1 MNERTTSQE
10 CRIGDLVSEFVE
22 RLSPVSSQ
30 YDSVTQAW
38 SGLLPEA
45 LRAHCRIAGVSN
57 GCLKVAADGSSYM
70 FELQLCKAVLLRELQ
85 RVCPGARV
93 RRIEVGMAR

>member
-1 MNERTTSQE
+1 MNERRASGE
-10 CRIGDLVSEFVE
+10 CRIGDLVSEFVG
-22 RLSPVSSQ
+22 RLSPACSQ
-30 YDSVTQAW
+30 YDSVAHAW
-38 SGLLPEA
+38 AGLLPEA

-85 RVCPGARV
+85 RVCPAARV

>member
-1 MNERTTSQE
+1 MDKARASDA
-10 CRIGDLVSEFVE
+10 CKIGDLMSAFVG
-22 RLSPVSSQ
+22 RLSPASRQ

-38 SGLLPEA
+38 EGLLPEG

-57 GCLKVAADGSSYM
+57 GCLKIAADGSSYM

-85 RVCPGARV
+85 RLCPAARV

>member
-1 MNERTTSQE
+1 MDERTTSQA
-10 CRIGDLVSEFVE
+10 CRIGDLASEFVG

-38 SGLLPEA
+38 TSLLPEV

-85 RVCPGARV
+85 RVCPRARV
-93 RRIEVGMAR
+93 RQIDVGMAR